1 MLVCSRWFFFRGVTV
16 TPLPLSLSLSSPLS
30 LSDSGVGAGIDSYY
44 EYCLKYYILLGD
56 TEYLHRFNKVCMT
69 TFSHGRN
76 VCEISWIRETKTIR
90 VFVKFGNVCKSVIA
104 PIVSKG
110 TCSFSSLSL
119 RPPTYFISQHYT
131 AIKKYISNGPLLVDV
146 NMAAPNKMS
155 RSFMDSLLAFWP
167 GLQVW
172 PYGVMTV

>member
-1 MLVCSRWFFFRGVTV
+1 MVLFQWFHCNLS
-16 TPLPLSLSLSSPLS
+16 PPSLSLLSSPLS

-90 VFVKFGNVCKSVIA
+90 VFVKFGNVCKSVIQ

-110 TCSFSSLSL
+110 TCSFSSLSH
-119 RPPTYFISQHYT
+119 RPPDLLHLAALYSHKEVHIQRSTASRCQHGRSQQ
-131 AIKKYISNGPLLVDV
+131 DV
-146 NMAAPNKMS
+146 S
-155 RSFMDSLLAFWP
+155 
-167 GLQVW
+167 
-172 PYGVMTV
+172 

>member
-1 MLVCSRWFFFRGVTV
+1 MLVCSRWFFFSGFTV

-69 TFSHGRN
+69 TFSHRRN
-76 VCEISWIRETKTIR
+76 VCEISWIRETKTLC
-90 VFVKFGNVCKSVIA
+90 VFVKFGNVCKSVIQ
-104 PIVSKG
+104 PIVQKVRVPSP
-110 TCSFSSLSL
+110 LS
-119 RPPTYFISQHYT
+119 PTNFISQHYT